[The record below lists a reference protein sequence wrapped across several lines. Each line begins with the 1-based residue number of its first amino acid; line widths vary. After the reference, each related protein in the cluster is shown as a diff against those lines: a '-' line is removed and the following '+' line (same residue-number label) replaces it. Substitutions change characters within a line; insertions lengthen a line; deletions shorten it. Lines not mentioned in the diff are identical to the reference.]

1 MNMICFDMD
10 GTIADLYAVENWLDK
25 LRAED
30 ASPYKDACPMW
41 DMMELNEA
49 LMLLEKEGWEVRVIS
64 WLSKDSTEEYK
75 KAVRK
80 AKEEWLTRYNF
91 PAQKCHFVQYG
102 ATKANSVRKVADYA
116 ILIDDN
122 EKVRKGWS
130 LGDTINPTTENIV
143 DILLSLL

>member
-30 ASPYKDACPMW
+30 ASPYKDARPMW
-41 DMMELNEA
+41 DMMELNET

-80 AKEEWLTRYNF
+80 AKEEWLTHYNF

-130 LGDTINPTTENIV
+130 LGDTIDPTTENIV

>member
-30 ASPYKDACPMW
+30 ASPYKDARPMW
-41 DMMELNEA
+41 DMMELNET

-130 LGDTINPTTENIV
+130 LGDTIDPTTENIV

>member
-30 ASPYKDACPMW
+30 ASPYKDARPMW

>member
-30 ASPYKDACPMW
+30 ASPYKDARPMW

-49 LMLLEKEGWEVRVIS
+49 LMLLEKEGWEVRIIS

-75 KAVRK
+75 KAVRQAK
-80 AKEEWLTRYNF
+80 AEWLKRYNF
-91 PAQKCHFVQYG
+91 PAQKCHFIQYG
-102 ATKANSVRKVADYA
+102 ATKANSVRKIADYA

-130 LGDTINPTTENIV
+130 LGDTIDPTTENIV

>member
-30 ASPYKDACPMW
+30 ASPYKDARPMW
-41 DMMELNEA
+41 DMMELNET

-80 AKEEWLTRYNF
+80 AKEEWLARYNF

-130 LGDTINPTTENIV
+130 LGDTIDPTTENIV